1 MAKKPGLGRGLESLL
16 GEVRRDVAAPVAT
29 PSGVTAP
36 DSPTPALPNGIS
48 LIPIG
53 TIRPHPDQPRRYF
66 AEDALNE
73 LADSIKQ
80 RGVIQPIVVRA
91 QGAGYQIIAG
101 ERRWRAAQRAR
112 LHEIPAIVRDFSD
125 SEALE
130 IALIE
135 NIQRQ
140 DLSPIEE
147 AEAYHRLMQ
156 EFGHTQVELAKLVD
170 KSRSHVANLL
180 RLLDLPE
187 PVRDMVNKGEVSMG
201 HARAMIG
208 MEHPEIVAE
217 MVRDMNLSVRD
228 VENMARAEKNP
239 DMVAKADALAKGAG
253 GKGGSGKGGS
263 RAAKSADF
271 LALEQS
277 LSDLLGIK
285 VALNVGASE
294 TEGEMVLQYKSLDQL
309 DMLLQRL
316 SGDPI

>member
-16 GEVRRDVAAPVAT
+16 GEVRRDVAAPTPEQDGEVTVAM
-29 PSGVTAP
+29 
-36 DSPTPALPNGIS
+36 PTGIS

-53 TIRPHPDQPRRYF
+53 TIRPHPDQPRRFF
-66 AEDALNE
+66 AEEALNE
-73 LADSIKQ
+73 LAESIKQ

-91 QGAGYQIIAG
+91 QGNGYQIIAG

-125 SEALE
+125 SGALE

-140 DLSPIEE
+140 DLSPVEE

-156 EFGHTQVELAKLVD
+156 EFGHTQVVLAKLVD
-170 KSRSHVANLL
+170 KSRSHIANLL

-187 PVRDMVNKGEVSMG
+187 PVRDMVTRGVISMG

-208 MEHPEIVAE
+208 MEAPEIVAE

-239 DMVAKADALAKGAG
+239 GLVAKVDAKSGN
-253 GKGGSGKGGS
+253 KGGRGRAS
-263 RAAKSADF
+263 AAKSADF

-285 VALNVGASE
+285 VALNVGATE
-294 TEGEMVLQYKSLDQL
+294 TEGEMVLFYKSLDQL

>member
-16 GEVRRDVAAPVAT
+16 GEVRRDVAAH
-29 PSGVTAP
+29 AP
-36 DSPTPALPNGIS
+36 EQGGQDAPAMPTGIS

-187 PVRDMVNKGEVSMG
+187 SVRDMVNKGEVSMG

-228 VENMARAEKNP
+228 VEHMARAE
-239 DMVAKADALAKGAG
+239 
-253 GKGGSGKGGS
+253 
-263 RAAKSADF
+263 
-271 LALEQS
+271 
-277 LSDLLGIK
+277 
-285 VALNVGASE
+285 
-294 TEGEMVLQYKSLDQL
+294 
-309 DMLLQRL
+309 
-316 SGDPI
+316 

>member
-1 MAKKPGLGRGLESLL
+1 MAKKAGLGRGLESLL
-16 GEVRRDVAAPVAT
+16 GEVRRDVAAP
-29 PSGVTAP
+29 AP
-36 DSPTPALPNGIS
+36 EQTSTTEAPAMPNGIS

-73 LADSIKQ
+73 LADSIAQ
-80 RGVIQPIVVRA
+80 RGVIQPIVVRK
-91 QGAGYQIIAG
+91 QGTGFQIIAG

-156 EFGHTQVELAKLVD
+156 EFGHTQAVLAKLVD

-187 PVRDMVNKGEVSMG
+187 PVRDMVSRGELTMG

-208 MEHPEIVAE
+208 MEAPIAVAE
-217 MVRDMNLSVRD
+217 MVRNQNLSVRQ
-228 VENMARAEKNP
+228 VEDLARIEKNP
-239 DMVAKADALAKGAG
+239 EAEKKAD
-253 GKGGSGKGGS
+253 GKTKATA
-263 RAAKSADF
+263 RAPKSPDF
-271 LALEQS
+271 IALEQG
-277 LSDLLGIK
+277 LSDLLGVRTSI
-285 VALNVGASE
+285 NPGAKE
-294 TEGEMVLQYKSLDQL
+294 TEGEMVLSYKNLDQL

>member
-1 MAKKPGLGRGLESLL
+1 MAKKAGLGRGLESLL
-16 GEVRRDVAAPVAT
+16 GEVRRDVAAPMAD
-29 PSGVTAP
+29 TAAGMGAGTGRDDAP
-36 DSPTPALPNGIS
+36 AMPTGIS

-53 TIRPHPDQPRRYF
+53 TIRPHPDQPRRFF

-73 LADSIKQ
+73 LADSIAQ

-140 DLSPIEE
+140 DLSPVEE

-156 EFGHTQVELAKLVD
+156 EFGHTQVVLAKLVD
-170 KSRSHVANLL
+170 KSRSHIANLL

-187 PVRDMVNKGEVSMG
+187 PVRDMVTRGVISMG

-208 MEHPEIVAE
+208 MEAPEIVAE

-239 DMVAKADALAKGAG
+239 ELVAKANEAVKG
-253 GKGGSGKGGS
+253 
-263 RAAKSADF
+263 RARNRATKSPDF
-271 LALEQS
+271 VALEQS

-285 VALNVGASE
+285 VAINPGVSE
-294 TEGEMVLQYKSLDQL
+294 TDGEMALSYKNLDQL
-309 DMLLQRL
+309 DMILQRL

>member
-1 MAKKPGLGRGLESLL
+1 MAKKSGLGRGLESLL
-16 GEVRRDVAAPVAT
+16 GEVRRDVAAPTPEQDGEVAVAM
-29 PSGVTAP
+29 PQ
-36 DSPTPALPNGIS
+36 GIS

-53 TIRPHPDQPRRYF
+53 TIRPHPDQPRRFF

-73 LADSIKQ
+73 LAESIKQ

-91 QGAGYQIIAG
+91 QGNGYQIIAG

-140 DLSPIEE
+140 DLSPVEE

-156 EFGHTQVELAKLVD
+156 EFGHTQVVLAKLVD
-170 KSRSHVANLL
+170 KSRSHIANLL

-187 PVRDMVNKGEVSMG
+187 PVRDMVTRGVISMG

-208 MEHPEIVAE
+208 MEAPEIVAE

-239 DMVAKADALAKGAG
+239 ELVKKANDAAKA
-253 GKGGSGKGGS
+253 SGKS
-263 RAAKSADF
+263 RATKSPDF

-285 VALNVGASE
+285 VAINPGASE
-294 TEGEMVLQYKSLDQL
+294 TEGEMALSYKNLDQL
-309 DMLLQRL
+309 DMILQRL

>member
-16 GEVRRDVAAPVAT
+16 GEVRRDVAAP
-29 PSGVTAP
+29 AP
-36 DSPTPALPNGIS
+36 DAAPEAAMLTMPNGIS
-48 LIPIG
+48 LIPVG

-73 LADSIKQ
+73 LAESIKQ

-180 RLLDLPE
+180 RLLDLPDS
-187 PVRDMVNKGEVSMG
+187 VRVMVTKGEISAG

-208 MEHPEIVAE
+208 MNAPDIVAD

-239 DMVAKADALAKGAG
+239 GMVTQAESRSKGT
-253 GKGGSGKGGS
+253 
-263 RAAKSADF
+263 AAKSGRNAAKSPDF
-271 LALEQS
+271 IALEQS
-277 LSDLLGIK
+277 LSDLLGVK
-285 VALNVGASE
+285 VALNVGATE
-294 TEGEMVLQYKSLDQL
+294 TEGEMVIGYKSLDQL